1 MKIPNQLGGKISM
14 NKDKFKSVALSL
26 DCYNKLQE
34 LSLNRFEMPVSMASV
49 VCFFIDKAY
58 TSFKNLVQL
67 AEQAAIEKY
76 AEKEYE
82 LIKDWEPSTN

>member
-1 MKIPNQLGGKISM
+1 M
-14 NKDKFKSVALSL
+14 NIEKFKSVAISM

-34 LSLNRFEMPVSMASV
+34 LSLKRFEMPISMASV

-58 TSFKNLVQL
+58 ASFIKSV
-67 AEQAAIEKY
+67 QAAEEALNEKY
-76 AEKEYE
+76 AEECWE

>member
-1 MKIPNQLGGKISM
+1 M
-14 NKDKFKSVALSL
+14 NIEKFKSVALSI

-34 LSLNRFEMPVSMASV
+34 LSLKRFEMPISMASV

-58 TSFKNLVQL
+58 TSFKNSASV
-67 AEQAAIEKY
+67 EQAAIEKY

-82 LIKDWEPSTN
+82 LIKDWEPNKLS

>member
-82 LIKDWEPSTN
+82 LIKDWEPNTN

>member
-82 LIKDWEPSTN
+82 LIKDWEPNTH

>member
-1 MKIPNQLGGKISM
+1 MPSDIGPFNGGSVPPFDFFVLGLNGII
-14 NKDKFKSVALSL
+14 VA
-26 DCYNKLQE
+26 D
-34 LSLNRFEMPVSMASV
+34 FV
-49 VCFFIDKAY
+49 

-82 LIKDWEPSTN
+82 LIKDWEPNTN

>member
-1 MKIPNQLGGKISM
+1 M
-14 NKDKFKSVALSL
+14 NIEKFKSVALNI

-34 LSLNRFEMPVSMASV
+34 LSLKRFEMPVSRASV

-58 TSFKNLVQL
+58 TSFKNSNSV
-67 AEQAAIEKY
+67 EQAAIEKY

-82 LIKDWEPSTN
+82 LIKDWEPNKLS

>member
-1 MKIPNQLGGKISM
+1 M
-14 NKDKFKSVALSL
+14 NIEKFKSVALSI

-34 LSLNRFEMPVSMASV
+34 LSLKRFEMPISMASV

-58 TSFKNLVQL
+58 TSFKNSVQST
-67 AEQAAIEKY
+67 EQAAIEKY

-82 LIKDWEPSTN
+82 LIKDWEPNKLS